1 VKSREEI
8 EALLLEV
15 LPALPAEL
23 LADGEAL
30 REHLGVFPSTGEL
43 VDELASTLTL
53 LHTHAPAVP
62 ELSEGFTDGVMA
74 ALPPAVPGGGDFAA
88 GRAPSG
94 GGGDFAAGRWAWR
107 AAAAA
112 ACFALGT
119 LFARWQAPVPTT
131 QAVIPPQQ
139 QPADQQPAEQPME
152 QGTPAEHPLEQQPL
166 EHALPG
172 QLARDPAPR
181 RRVIDPTYV
190 GNPALGD
197 YATNAREVLRALD
210 RLEAQP
216 DPRALREL
224 VLTVQT
230 ERLVVRGEVILAELE
245 GGAQPPEGL
254 ERLIHGTQLVLRR
267 VRNAR
272 GPAATAVVSTLR
284 EEVRSTGLL
293 DAYDTLLAAPEPAEQ
308 TPSPIEST
316 GPL

>member
-1 VKSREEI
+1 MKSREEI

-53 LHTHAPAVP
+53 LHSHAPPVP

-74 ALPPAVPGGGDFAA
+74 ALPPAVPGAA
-88 GRAPSG
+88 PAG

-112 ACFALGT
+112 ACFALGA
-119 LFARWQAPVPTT
+119 LFARWQAPAPTT
-131 QAVIPPQQ
+131 QAVAPPQEQPLEQPQQ
-139 QPADQQPAEQPME
+139 QPLEQP
-152 QGTPAEHPLEQQPL
+152 LQQR
-166 EHALPG
+166 ALPG
-172 QLARDPAPR
+172 QLAQEPSPR
-181 RRVIDPTYV
+181 GQVIDPTYV

-197 YATNAREVLRALD
+197 YAANAREVLRALD

-224 VLTVQT
+224 ALTVRT
-230 ERLVVRGEVILAELE
+230 ERLVIRGEVILAEFE
-245 GGAQPPEGL
+245 GGEQPSEEL

-272 GPAATAVVSTLR
+272 GPAATAVVSALR

-308 TPSPIEST
+308 PTSPIEST